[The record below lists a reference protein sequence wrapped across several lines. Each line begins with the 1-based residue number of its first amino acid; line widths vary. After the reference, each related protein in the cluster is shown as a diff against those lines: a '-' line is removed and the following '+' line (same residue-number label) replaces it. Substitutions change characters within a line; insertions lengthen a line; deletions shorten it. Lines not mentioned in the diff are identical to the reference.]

1 MRLKNSEKRLL
12 LILLFT
18 IVSYF
23 GLTYVVFP
31 VLDEHALITESYL
44 QIQADHSD
52 LKKNELTNNQLK
64 EVLDRMSKQY
74 EQLGML
80 LPPQIYQE
88 ESIIFLTDLAEK
100 NAMTVDTYNF
110 SFTENNISANANEEV
125 MEKAPVEQVLQ
136 EFQKM
141 LNGDQSA
148 NVSQYKDKIYQ
159 SPKEDDSKLTQY
171 EKDLKYF
178 NVVIELSGAYKDFKK
193 YIEALEGYK
202 HKIII
207 KQINVNKDPEQ
218 LDKIVGSLSVS
229 YPIYYDEEELTP
241 YEWQY
246 EKAPLNDDPFNYKV
260 VKMTSVP
267 TTDATEPSATTTE
280 VQLPSEPSI
289 KAPSKPYAASDFYMA
304 LNPASSDANTLSMGK
319 SPFRYTALYAD
330 NDGVES
336 ASLKLRKVNGKY
348 QYQYSTS
355 LQVYPGENEWNDFD
369 LMAKD
374 KIVLEVQSTLRLP
387 SGDNAGVLLNISN
400 DTGVPLAVYVYSDDP
415 TRPRLTIN
423 RLSGKVSTFKE

>member
-1 MRLKNSEKRLL
+1 MRLKSSEKRLL
-12 LILLFT
+12 LILLLAV
-18 IVSYF
+18 ISYF

-31 VLDEHALITESYL
+31 ILDENALISQEYM
-44 QIQADHSD
+44 QIQNDHND

-64 EVLDRMSKQY
+64 EVLDRMTKQY
-74 EQLGML
+74 AQLATL

-88 ESIIFLTDLAEK
+88 ETILFLTDLAKK
-100 NAMTVDTYNF
+100 NEMTVESYNF
-110 SFTENNISANANEEV
+110 SYTETNTVVDPNQEV
-125 MEKAPVEQVLQ
+125 VEKAPVEQVLQ

-141 LNGDQSA
+141 LNGDQNA

-159 SPKEDDSKLTQY
+159 APKEEETKLSQY

-178 NVVIELSGAYKDFKK
+178 NVQMELSGTYKDFKN
-193 YIEALEGYK
+193 YIASLESYK

-207 KQINVNKDPEQ
+207 KQINVNKDTEA
-218 LDKIVGSLSVS
+218 LDRIIGSLAIS
-229 YPIYYDEEELTP
+229 YPIYYDEEDLKP
-241 YEWQY
+241 FEWQY
-246 EKAPLNDDPFNYKV
+246 EKTPKNDDPFNYKV
-260 VKMTSVP
+260 VQMTSVP
-267 TTDATEPSATTTE
+267 TTGTTGTTPTTTE
-280 VQLPSEPSI
+280 VTLPKEPSV
-289 KAPSKPYAASDFYMA
+289 AEPTKPYAASDFYMA

-330 NDGVES
+330 NDGIEN
-336 ASLKLRKVNGKY
+336 ASLKLRKYDGKY

-374 KIVLEVQSTLRLP
+374 KIVLEVQSALRLP
-387 SGDNAGVLLNISN
+387 SGDNSGVLLNITN
-400 DTGVPLAVYVYSDDP
+400 DTGIALYVYIYSDDP

-423 RLSGKVSTFKE
+423 RLSGKINTIKQ